1 MKPLKF
7 SFLFYATALIIGIL
21 IQEYL
26 SVFSSILLFAIPVL
40 FLGISLWFKEA
51 KWQFISKNIYF
62 FGASFYLIC
71 MTMGIGAAKYY
82 NWVKYQHNYIQY
94 LTDSSDE
101 VVVFTIFEK
110 DKVGK
115 IHTNFVVDI
124 TAVNSISCRGKAIV
138 SLPDSL
144 LKPGLRLMAIGRF
157 VDFQATANLGQFD
170 YATYMQRK
178 QIFKRFTVKEFE
190 VIGRENSLYFHIINF
205 RYFLKERIEE
215 NSHFTSST
223 KSFLTA
229 LLLGDRTT
237 IDGAIVSSFQRQGIM
252 HVLAI
257 SGLHIGII
265 YMFLSWITIHLPK
278 RLKMLIIL
286 VCLWIFVFLS
296 GFSPSVFRAVFM
308 FSLIAIRKGIGNRQ
322 STLEVIGQALF
333 LSLLFCPVWLFDVGF
348 QLSYMAVIGIVWLM
362 PLFKNCYSA
371 NRLINYVLSLIYVS
385 IVAQISVLPLQLYYF
400 NSLSL
405 TFLLSNIIV
414 IPLVTVL
421 LIGGIIYLIT
431 AWTFSE
437 VSEVLSFVLNKIVS
451 VLLYLVN
458 SIDSYS
464 VYTQLKIYWSHNQ
477 VIILLGLIIL
487 VGIFLYQPRFRNIY
501 FLGIYSLLAVV
512 IICFSVNT
520 EKQIF
525 IIASSYKNQPMLLFP
540 TSENLVVYGND
551 SLQSSSLVKSYQKYF
566 KKQEVMMLPL
576 QYVYQLDR
584 DNLLLV
590 LSDEMSYYQIDQ
602 QIDYILIQDN
612 CKINYDRLLMNTKP
626 KEVIIGKEMTKWYK
640 DMLVESCLK
649 NNIPFHD
656 IRQKGYWCFIST
668 L

>member
-7 SFLFYATALIIGIL
+7 SFLFYSTALVTGIL

-26 SVFSSILLFAIPVL
+26 SNFFCSLLFTISVF
-40 FLGISLWFKEA
+40 FLCISLWYKTA
-51 KWQFISKNIYF
+51 MWQFISKNVYL
-62 FGASFYLIC
+62 FGVSFYLVC
-71 MTMGIGAAKYY
+71 MALGTGAAKYY
-82 NWVKYQHNYIQY
+82 NWVKYQHNYVQY
-94 LTDSSDE
+94 LSKSSDE
-101 VVVFTIFEK
+101 VVELTILQK
-110 DKVGK
+110 DKVGNT
-115 IHTNFVVDI
+115 HTNFVVDI
-124 TAVNSISCRGKAIV
+124 TAVDSVSCRGKAIV
-138 SLPDSL
+138 ALPDSL
-144 LKPGLRLMAIGRF
+144 LKPGLRLVAIGSF
-157 VDFQATANLGQFD
+157 FDFQSATNLGQFD
-170 YATYMQRK
+170 YASYMQRK
-178 QIFKRFTVKEFE
+178 QIFKRFTAKEFE
-190 VIGRENSLYFHIINF
+190 VIGRENSLYFQIMNF

-215 NSHFTSST
+215 NSHFASST

-237 IDGAIVSSFQRQGIM
+237 MDDAIVSSFQRQGVM

-265 YMFLSWITIHLPK
+265 YMFLSWITIYLP
-278 RLKMLIIL
+278 RRFKMLIIL

-308 FSLIAIRKGIGNRQ
+308 FSLIAIGKGIGSRQ

-431 AWTFSE
+431 GWTSSV

-458 SIDSYS
+458 SIDGYS
-464 VYTQLKIYWSHNQ
+464 VYTQLKIYWSQNQ
-477 VIILLGLIIL
+477 VIVLFGLIIL
-487 VGIFLYQPRFRNIY
+487 VVIFLYQPRLRNIY
-501 FLGIYSLLAVV
+501 FLGTYSLLAVIV
-512 IICFSVNT
+512 VYFSVNT
-520 EKQIF
+520 EKEMF

-551 SLQSSSLVKSYQKYF
+551 SLQSSSLVKGYQKYF

-584 DNLLLV
+584 DNQLLV
-590 LSDEMSYYQIDQ
+590 LSDEMSYYPVDQ
-602 QIDYILIQDN
+602 KIDYILIQDN
-612 CKINYDRLLMNTKP
+612 CKVNYDRLLVSIKP

-656 IRQKGYWCFIST
+656 IRQKGYWSFIST